1 MEKKNPGLILLQAGM
16 ILPAAVLFSIKTDL
30 PHVLAFTVLALI
42 ASLFMRT
49 TIHLSDRTVIYST
62 LTCVLTAFIFDYV
75 FPINEG
81 RYGVLDG
88 VFRTN
93 FTVPVLLYGAVTL
106 TYFPFR
112 NYSIGLSAGMTLIA
126 LLCSGD
132 ILGGRE
138 ANEFIPFDTFVFNH
152 IYGVYAC
159 CITIHICFLVLCLEK
174 ARTPAVS
181 GIRFRYFSRLRN
193 IIRAFSLIGIPITVG
208 LIVFFFIK
216 NEKLFIELENFLL
229 RTGLR
234 QSFNAPSKTVF
245 RDKVE
250 LNSTISPEFEKNR
263 DKVVL
268 RAISTNPPGY
278 LRGRV
283 YTVYSKGAWSRPET
297 DKVKLP
303 AERRVGTL
311 SYSTFSLPDFEKTL
325 SDSDYYRI
333 NILTDNSFLSDVLLL
348 PGNVRQIDA
357 VADNISV
364 EYGGCF
370 VPDSWRKDGAY
381 TALCSS
387 ARQDSA
393 FQSPPPEPKTNRTL
407 QVPGNVRP
415 VVKAFTDEICNKL
428 NSKKNN
434 METVFRIMKFLRENY
449 TYSLDFIPDPK
460 EDPLIYFLKEKKQAH
475 CELFATAAVMM
486 LRVRGIHARYVTGFY
501 VEEMHPSGAYYV
513 GRIGN
518 AHAWVEAWIEN
529 EQRWILI
536 EPTPPTGIPNFKY
549 EWGKLESWSDWIR
562 EIYLKAFAD
571 LRRGYFADAM
581 IFLFA
586 SATNYIYFIVWHPVR
601 GVAVVG
607 IILALILF
615 RYIHR
620 KKLKPIATPEPM
632 KILRKEFA
640 KLEKKAMKI
649 AGLSRENSMTVNE
662 WIQSL
667 DHNGDPASA
676 ALKNALAAYV
686 DVRYST
692 PSPDPDKLRIFREK
706 AAFFMSRKFDKA

>member
-42 ASLFMRT
+42 VSLFMRT